1 MRCKCGNDKFYA
13 HQQVYLEVIVDG
25 SGVFHSNHEDVAA
38 AIYDSERPYGPY
50 TCTKCNAEYDALSEH
65 DAKEAVL

>member
-13 HQQVYLEVIVDG
+13 HQLVYLDVTVDE
-25 SGVFHSNHEDVAA
+25 SGEFHSNLEDIAA

-50 TCTKCNAEYDALSEH
+50 TCTKCAAEYDTLTDDH
-65 DAKEAVL
+65 D